1 MKTNYFFLYFF
12 FIILA
17 GCSDDK
23 ITPELPPNTNDTYEG
38 VHDQIKFSNE
48 TEDFTYGEL
57 AFYIKVPDG
66 SIIERKAKHQRISGI
81 SHFIMEKGLK
91 EGKYQLLYMEYTV
104 KSDCPEIDGLKRQ
117 FGLCCQINITPD
129 GIRIESTY
137 NSNMKL
143 YGAGTPDDPYLI
155 GSNDD
160 LNKIRTGISNRYVSS
175 STCYSQQNNIDMT
188 GYNDKCGWEEIGT
201 RSGNPRLIHLP
212 DIITGTDT
220 R

>member
-1 MKTNYFFLYFF
+1 
-12 FIILA
+12 
-17 GCSDDK
+17 
-23 ITPELPPNTNDTYEG
+23 
-38 VHDQIKFSNE
+38 
-48 TEDFTYGEL
+48 
-57 AFYIKVPDG
+57 
-66 SIIERKAKHQRISGI
+66 
-81 SHFIMEKGLK
+81 MEKGLK

-160 LNKIRTGISNRYVSS
+160 LNLS
-175 STCYSQQNNIDMT
+175 
-188 GYNDKCGWEEIGT
+188 
-201 RSGNPRLIHLP
+201 LIH
-212 DIITGTDT
+212 I
-220 R
+220 